1 MQTSM
6 RKRELVGAV
15 VLACAI
21 GVVSAGRADAASFGA
36 SWQLNEKT
44 GKVIDSS
51 GNHNDGVI
59 HGGVTRDGT
68 GYTFDGHSGYV
79 SVANSASLNPGVAD
93 ITITISF
100 TLDGNPA
107 SGDDYDLLRKG
118 LAGTKGGD
126 FKVEILPGGKAFCRF
141 RGSNVATVSG
151 GSNLGTGT
159 HTIQCIKTASKV
171 SLSVDGSIKAS
182 KSVKVGSISNTQPVM
197 LGAKPGDDFT
207 KGFVDFITIS

>member
-1 MQTSM
+1 MNM
-6 RKRELVGAV
+6 RVHRNRLIGVIAVAFVTGLVG
-15 VLACAI
+15 
-21 GVVSAGRADAASFGA
+21 AGRADAVAFGA

-51 GNHNDGVI
+51 GNHNDGVV
-59 HGGVTRDGT
+59 HGGVTRNGT

-79 SVANSASLNPGVAD
+79 SVANSATLNPGAAD
-93 ITITISF
+93 VTITIGF

-107 SGDDYDLLRKG
+107 AGDDYDLVRKG

-141 RGSNVATVSG
+141 RGTTAATVSG

-159 HTIQCIKTASKV
+159 HTIQCLKTASKISV
-171 SLSVDGSIKAS
+171 SVDGSVKAS
-182 KSVKVGSISNTQPVM
+182 KSVKVGNISNSQPVM
-197 LGAKPGDDFT
+197 LAAKPGDDFT
-207 KGFVDFITIS
+207 KGLIDFITIS